1 MTATSRH
8 RRRAALVIAACLP
21 AAMLGALGT
30 PAARADVTTTPAPTS
45 PVTVTYAVGTDTGAP
60 EIRTAV
66 ASSEQ
71 GAVNLV
77 RTLRS
82 VPGVQAANVTV
93 PMHRLGTTVNTAAID
108 PSVASQWGLRAL
120 SFSRTQAWSRGAKV
134 VVAVVDDGVDRTH
147 PDLAGVVLAGRNIVN
162 PGRPVDPG
170 GHGTHVAGIIAARA
184 NNGLGGS
191 GLAPGVHILPV
202 DVFNGESATDATVA
216 AGIVWAAK
224 QPGVRVIN
232 MSLGGPESTDVLK
245 KACDYAR
252 SRNIVVVAAAGN
264 DGARVPSYPASY
276 PGVVGV
282 GAIDRDLSLASFSSI
297 GPQVDLVA
305 PGVDI
310 LSTSCALTYE
320 TEATDVCP
328 TNPTT
333 HQVRH
338 IYVRMSGTSMATPF
352 VSASAALV
360 ASRFPSWSA
369 ARIAAELQATA
380 RDLGATGRDELYGYG
395 LVQPLTVLRGVPTAP
410 QGTSITSDPANSAIR
425 VRWRGVARTGSY
437 GVDYWSVAYR
447 SDGGAWSVAKKLSYA
462 GHACVTTVCSLP
474 FTNVRPGHIIQAR
487 VVAVERVSHIVGPG
501 STAGRWHGPDAGN
514 TVDSA
519 RALGL
524 VAPGNSASDVIATG
538 SDVDWYVALADGLE
552 VSIDDPAPG
561 HTITVFDASDTTT
574 PLASDD
580 TQNLGSGNPLV
591 IASTGVTTTYLI
603 TISGSAAPTTPYRV
617 TVAPLS

>member
-1 MTATSRH
+1 MTTAPRH
-8 RRRAALVIAACLP
+8 LHRAAMVVAACLP

-30 PAARADVTTTPAPTS
+30 SAAYADEATTPVPTA

-60 EIRTAV
+60 EVRTTV
-66 ASSEQ
+66 ASSQ
-71 GAVNLV
+71 QDAAALA

-93 PMHRLGTTVNTAAID
+93 PMHRLGTVVSTAAID

-120 SFSRTQAWSRGAKV
+120 SFSSTQAWSRGAKV
-134 VVAVVDDGVDRTH
+134 VVAVVDDGVDRAH
-147 PDLAGVVLAGRNIVN
+147 PDLAGAVLAGKNIAN
-162 PGRPVDPG
+162 PARAVDPG
-170 GHGTHVAGIIAARA
+170 SHGTHVAGIIAARA
-184 NNGLGGS
+184 NNGVGGS
-191 GLAPGVHILPV
+191 GLAPGVRILPV

-216 AGIVWAAK
+216 SGIVWAAK

-232 MSLGGPESTDVLK
+232 LSLGGPDATDVLK
-245 KACDYAR
+245 RAVDYAR

-282 GAIDRDLSLASFSSI
+282 GAVDRDLSLASFSSI
-297 GPQVDLVA
+297 GSQVDLVA

-328 TNPTT
+328 LNATT
-333 HQVRH
+333 HQPRH

-360 ASRFPSWSA
+360 ASRFPSWTA
-369 ARIAAELQATA
+369 ARIATEMQATA
-380 RDLGATGRDELYGYG
+380 RDLGTKGRDDLYGYG
-395 LVQPLTVLRGVPTAP
+395 MVQPLTVLRGVPTAP
-410 QGTSITSDPANSAIR
+410 QGTSITSDSANSAIS

-437 GVDYWSVAYR
+437 GIDYWSVAYR

-474 FTNVRPGHIIQAR
+474 FTNVRPGHVIQAR
-487 VVAVERVSHIVGPG
+487 VVAVERISHIVGPG
-501 STAGRWHGPDAGN
+501 STASRWHGVDAAN

-519 RALGL
+519 HLL
-524 VAPGNSASDVIATG
+524 DLEAPGNSAADVIATG
-538 SDVDWYVALADGLE
+538 SDVDWYRVNDSDGLD

-561 HTITVFDASDTTT
+561 QTITVFDASDTST
-574 PLASDD
+574 PLATADA
-580 TQNLGSGNPLV
+580 
-591 IASTGVTTTYLI
+591 ASVYQLIIPATGVPTSYLI
-603 TISGSAAPTTPYRV
+603 AISGSAAPTLPYRV
-617 TVAPLS
+617 TVAPHS